1 MKNNFLVG
9 LIICLIMTNC
19 GPGANQLE
27 LQRMDDSTI
36 RTDSS
41 AKIPALANHI
51 DLNSKT
57 PSDKKFI
64 KTAELKFKVNNVLFA
79 TESIEDIT
87 VKFGGYM
94 TFSNLQNRHENSK
107 NARLSR
113 DSILISKQIVVVN
126 KIQLRVPNER
136 LDSFIREL
144 NPLIVFFDYRVIKL
158 SDVTL
163 QYALNQKK
171 TDRLQKYEQ
180 RQSQHIDNKPSKLK
194 ETTTA
199 EDNLLERQ
207 NQADDLQV
215 KSMALDDQVKYCN
228 LIIEIYQKPIIV
240 KEVIADFDY
249 VSDAK
254 PNFFIRIGDSIV
266 QGWWILEEVVLFL
279 IKIWGIVLLI
289 ISIVFGVKYLSKL
302 YQRIK

>member
-1 MKNNFLVG
+1 MKNNYLVG
-9 LIICLIMTNC
+9 LIICLILTNC
-19 GPGANQLE
+19 GPSANQLE
-27 LQRMDDSTI
+27 LQRIDDSTI
-36 RTDSS
+36 MADSL
-41 AKIPALANHI
+41 AKNLTLANNI
-51 DLNSKT
+51 DLNTNT

-87 VKFGGYM
+87 VKYGGYL
-94 TFSNLQNRHENSK
+94 TFSNLQNRNKNSK

-113 DSILISKQIVVVN
+113 DSILISQQIVVVN
-126 KIQLRVPNER
+126 EIQLRVPNDR

-163 QYALNQKK
+163 QFSLNQKK

-180 RQSQHIDNKPSKLK
+180 RQSQHINNKPGKLK

-207 NQADDLQV
+207 NQVDDLQV

-228 LIIEIYQKPIIV
+228 LTIEIYQKPIIV

-279 IKIWGIVLLI
+279 IKIWGIALLI
-289 ISIVFGVKYLSKL
+289 ISVVFGAKYLSKL
-302 YQRIK
+302 YKKIK